1 MPTLLP
7 CTFGKSATSTR
18 PMQIYMDAGVSLLRF
33 KYPATRNKTLL
44 EM

>member
-7 CTFGKSATSTR
+7 SVLSQSAIFTR
-18 PMQIYMDAGVSLLRF
+18 PMQIYIDVCVLLLRF
-33 KYPATRNKTLL
+33 KYPATIKESLL